1 MRTNHYYVDYKTKS
15 LVEDPSS
22 VERINLIDINRIEF
36 SSWTYLELGINPI
49 HSSNSSSGSSSDD
62 TDESGDSLS
71 ASLENNNLTID
82 GASLNAS
89 LENNNLI
96 LSGALLSAFLENNN
110 LTIDLAEDDSGSGS
124 DSESG
129 TDDSTTECACSGEIG
144 TGGSDSEDI
153 GRRPYQSKRRT
164 DFAVHVTY
172 CYNEE
177 SGVVV
182 KELDGFYGEMIIGDD
197 GKGNPINQSFVL
209 HNSIPSKQ
217 TILDKIVEAV
227 IEDIDSNLRLKA
239 EQSYISRLLNRLN
252 SEFDLLI

>member
-36 SSWTYLELGINPI
+36 SSRTYLEPGINPI
-49 HSSNSSSGSSSDD
+49 HSSNSSSGSGSGDA
-62 TDESGDSLS
+62 DEPEDSLS
-71 ASLENNNLTID
+71 ASLEDNNLTID
-82 GASLNAS
+82 NSTLSAS

-110 LTIDLAEDDSGSGS
+110 LTIDLAEDSDSGS

-129 TDDSTTECACSGEIG
+129 TDDSTTECTCSGEIG
-144 TGGSDSEDI
+144 TGGSDSEDV

-172 CYNEE
+172 YYNEE
-177 SGVVV
+177 SGAIV

-197 GKGNPINQSFVL
+197 GRGNPVNQSFVL

-217 TILDKIVEAV
+217 TILDQIVEAV

-239 EQSYISRLLNRLN
+239 ERSYINRCLARLN
-252 SEFDLLI
+252 SEFDLFI